1 IDTCWP
7 EWPRTG
13 RLNVGAAG
21 WAGCAAR
28 PEAEP
33 ARAIAVSEPATHSA
47 TMAETILC
55 RTADRQTSPIAP
67 AHVCCPML
75 CFTLTGTPPCVVPPC
90 QPSHGSHKRQPQ
102 AGAAGM
108 PAVAAAEPVEDAPEH
123 FRRDALAGVRDD
135 HVDRQAIPG
144 RSDGQLYDI
153 AVTSVPDG
161 VLQQRVD
168 REAETL

>member
-1 IDTCWP
+1 
-7 EWPRTG
+7 
-13 RLNVGAAG
+13 
-21 WAGCAAR
+21 
-28 PEAEP
+28 
-33 ARAIAVSEPATHSA
+33 
-47 TMAETILC
+47 
-55 RTADRQTSPIAP
+55 
-67 AHVCCPML
+67 
-75 CFTLTGTPPCVVPPC
+75 
-90 QPSHGSHKRQPQ
+90 
-102 AGAAGM
+102 M

-168 REAETL
+168 REAETLPVGLHGDLVQPAELRGDRRWAATGAGSPR